1 MYTRTSQ
8 VALVLKNL
16 PANAGDVRDVV
27 SIPGSGGAPG
37 GGPGNPLQYSC
48 PENSWDRETLWATAH
63 RVAQS
68 QTQLKQLS
76 THTHRKSGYLQK
88 YGLKTILKRLRLK
101 KA

>member
-27 SIPGSGGAPG
+27 SFPGSGRSPG
-37 GGPGNPLQYSC
+37 GGHGNPPQYSC
-48 PENSWDRETLWATAH
+48 LENSLDRETWWATVH

-76 THTHRKSGYLQK
+76 TRTHTH
-88 YGLKTILKRLRLK
+88 TE
-101 KA
+101 